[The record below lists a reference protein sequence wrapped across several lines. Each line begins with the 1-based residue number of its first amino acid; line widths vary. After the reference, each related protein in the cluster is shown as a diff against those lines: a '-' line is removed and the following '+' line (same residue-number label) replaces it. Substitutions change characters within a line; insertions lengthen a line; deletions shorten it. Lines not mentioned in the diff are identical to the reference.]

1 MDAATN
7 QATLEAIRDALS
19 GAATADPDALA
30 KASATTQGISTST
43 LDYGYN
49 LETPAKSLI
58 PVLTPERNEITR
70 QTGGF
75 GTGVNWKAFTALN
88 TTKLSPG
95 VSEGGIGT
103 VPSVTMKTFL
113 ASYVTLGFPGTVTYD
128 AIQAAQKGRSG
139 DGAFDDPL
147 ARGTLQTLQ
156 TTMLGEEATII
167 GGNAGAVIGKP
178 STITFAD
185 TVASTGGALTAG
197 TTYQYAISA
206 LTLQGYSGGAVG
218 HVSSDAIGETDGR
231 TGNHATTGSGAGS
244 TATILHWPAVRGAV
258 AYNVYAYKTGVGTT
272 LYYVATVTANTY
284 TMVADPAT
292 SGGVPNTSDQTQD
305 TLVFDGYIPIIQNA
319 STGGYFKDMAGGTL
333 TADNAGGVVEIDVM
347 LKSLWDNARVGP
359 EKILVNSQEA
369 LTITKAVLTA
379 GTTGSTRVMLQP
391 APGGSGLLQ
400 AGYFVATYLNKFA
413 PSQPIV
419 KIEVHP
425 NMPPGTIIAI
435 TKTLPSWF
443 PNAQISSIWTMDVRQ
458 EYTQYNFAETDRTKR
473 FGVYVTEVLKC
484 YMPAGCGT
492 LAGISAS

>member
-7 QATLEAIRDALS
+7 QATLAAIRDALS
-19 GAATADPDALA
+19 GSPVVADELA
-30 KASATTQGISTST
+30 KATATTQGLSTSS

-49 LETPAKSLI
+49 LEVPAKSLI
-58 PVLTPERNEITR
+58 PVLTPERNEIPR

-88 TTKLSPG
+88 TTNLSPG
-95 VSEGGIGT
+95 VAEGGIGT

-128 AIQAAQKGRSG
+128 EIQAAQKGRSG
-139 DGAFDDPL
+139 DAAFDDPL

-167 GGNAGAVIGKP
+167 GGNASAVIGKP

-197 TTYQYAISA
+197 TVYQYAISA
-206 LTLQGYSGGAVG
+206 LTLRGLSAGAVG
-218 HVSSDAIGETDGR
+218 HVSTDALGETDGR
-231 TGNHATTGSGAGS
+231 TGNHTTTGSGAGS
-244 TATILHWPAVRGAV
+244 TATVLHWPAVRGA
-258 AYNVYAYKTGVGTT
+258 AGYNVYAYKTGAGTT

-305 TLVFDGYIPIIQNA
+305 TLVFDGYMQTIQNA

-347 LKSLWDNARVGP
+347 LKSLWDNAHIGP
-359 EKILVNSQEA
+359 EKLLVNSQEA
-369 LTITKAVLTA
+369 LAITKAVLTA
-379 GTTGSTRVMLQP
+379 GSTGAVRIQTSVGP
-391 APGGSGLLQ
+391 DGLLR
-400 AGYFVATYLNKFA
+400 AGFFVATYLNKFA
-413 PSQPIV
+413 PTQPIV

-425 NMPPGTIIAI
+425 NVPAGTILAI
-435 TKTLPSWF
+435 TKQVPAWF
-443 PNAQISSIWTMDVRQ
+443 PNAQVSSIWTMDVRQ

-484 YMPAGCGT
+484 YLPAACGSI
-492 LAGISAS
+492 AGISAS